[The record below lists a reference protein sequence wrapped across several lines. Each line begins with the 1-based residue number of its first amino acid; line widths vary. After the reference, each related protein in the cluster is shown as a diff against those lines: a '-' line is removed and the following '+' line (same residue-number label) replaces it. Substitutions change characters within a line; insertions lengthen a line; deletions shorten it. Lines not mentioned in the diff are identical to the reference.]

1 MPSRDL
7 GCPACLDLAMR
18 EQQPKL
24 VLTTSPDDFLY
35 RCDYCQTWWTGNS
48 RFRNP
53 VTVRDA
59 EARFPGHGVTRSPAV
74 DDAEL
79 SEAIVLYTGWGVSPE
94 PSDDLGAV
102 VARFGDD
109 ASDLTPVLTA
119 FIRGS
124 ASIAFHEVAPADD
137 GLLGRVRTKLAA
149 IMPRLSTDAV
159 NALAWRWPT
168 VVPQTSPF

>member
-1 MPSRDL
+1 
-7 GCPACLDLAMR
+7 
-18 EQQPKL
+18 
-24 VLTTSPDDFLY
+24 
-35 RCDYCQTWWTGNS
+35 
-48 RFRNP
+48 
-53 VTVRDA
+53 
-59 EARFPGHGVTRSPAV
+59 
-74 DDAEL
+74 
-79 SEAIVLYTGWGVSPE
+79 
-94 PSDDLGAV
+94 V

-159 NALAWRWPT
+159 DALAWRWPT